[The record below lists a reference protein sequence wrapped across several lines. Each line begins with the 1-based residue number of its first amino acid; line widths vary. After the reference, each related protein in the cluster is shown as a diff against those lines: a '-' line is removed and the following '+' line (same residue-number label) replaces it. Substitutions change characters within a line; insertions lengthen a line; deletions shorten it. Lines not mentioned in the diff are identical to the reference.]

1 MIIRLKTIRNG
12 ILALCLATI
21 CDIQANP
28 IQKKTISGN
37 HASVSITG
45 TIVEC
50 DVHAFLDKLEAMK
63 IDNMTNLV
71 ETIYSTNAT
80 ALHKAGGQK
89 VQLEGMGV
97 QKTAVSSPDGSFRFE
112 NLPRGRYTMSAVK
125 PDMPTG
131 IRGVCRTATARTEI
145 TLFSGKRDIWLQ
157 LRNDQITLKGRVVD
171 EQGKGLPSASVL
183 IWPEGAETSEFE
195 RRTVTDNEGRYE
207 INDVVPADWLK
218 VAWYLTDE
226 KSQHVPGAVVVSV
239 KKHGYAYPKESLVV
253 ALVTDEQLEP
263 ARRMNL
269 IANGILKRTMGKDLP
284 ERKDFLFPKSEG
296 NVIFVPDI
304 VRKKA
309 E

>member
-1 MIIRLKTIRNG
+1 MVP
-12 ILALCLATI
+12 I

-28 IQKKTISGN
+28 IQKKTVSEK

-45 TIVEC
+45 TIVER

-63 IDNMTNLV
+63 IDSITNLV
-71 ETIYSTNAT
+71 ETINSTNGI
-80 ALHKAGGQK
+80 ALRKAGGQK

-97 QKTAVSSPDGSFRFE
+97 QKTAVSNPDGFFRFE
-112 NLPRGRYTMSAVK
+112 NLPPGRYTMCAVK

-131 IRGVCRTATARTEI
+131 VRGVCRTATARTEI
-145 TLFSGKRDIWLQ
+145 TLFSGTKDIWLQ
-157 LRNDQITLKGRVVD
+157 LRNDQITMKGRVVD
-171 EQGKGLPSASVL
+171 EQGKGLPYASVL

-226 KSQHVPGAVVVSV
+226 KSLHVPGAFVVSV
-239 KKHGYAYPKESLVV
+239 NKHGYAYPKESLVV

-263 ARRMNL
+263 ARRMNI
-269 IANGILKRTMGKDLP
+269 IANGILSRTMGKDLS
-284 ERKDFLFPKSEG
+284 ERKELSFPKSEG

-304 VRKKA
+304 VLKKT